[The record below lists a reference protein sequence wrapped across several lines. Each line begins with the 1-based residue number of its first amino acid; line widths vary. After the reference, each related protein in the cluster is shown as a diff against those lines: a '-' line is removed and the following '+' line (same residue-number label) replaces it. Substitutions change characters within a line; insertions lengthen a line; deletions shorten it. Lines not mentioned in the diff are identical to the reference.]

1 MGEIGTQMFQLSLSI
16 CWIHD
21 FQPYTPIQY
30 NYRVKGQFRFNSRSM
45 NLTLVIFRQVLNRY
59 PHSHEG

>member
-1 MGEIGTQMFQLSLSI
+1 M
-16 CWIHD
+16 HD
-21 FQPYTPIQY
+21 FQPYTPILVFIILTIFGNIIGRNQH

>member
-30 NYRVKGQFRFNSRSM
+30 NYRVKGQFRFNSRFV
-45 NLTLVIFRQVLNRY
+45 TVIFRQVLNRY
-59 PHSHEG
+59 LQINEG